1 MTTRCRQV
9 RKIPTAVYGLLFLDS
24 AAVTEI
30 DNGFITFCFLIRRIM
45 GLHFEP
51 ILISNG
57 STSVLALVIYMVFHV
72 IRGG

>member
-9 RKIPTAVYGLLFLDS
+9 RKIPTALYGLLFLDS

-30 DNGFITFCFLIRRIM
+30 DNGFITFLIRRIM
-45 GLHFEP
+45 GLHFVP

-57 STSVLALVIYMVFHV
+57 STSVLVLVIYMVFHV
-72 IRGG
+72 IRDG